1 MEESSKRNPDDEEA
15 NQEGMPTI
23 FSKLFNQRD
32 VTIENYK
39 EVIQHMIE
47 SKRTRRAIKDTIE
60 ICRELEKHWENTR
73 ERFEDVG
80 LEETININELLK
92 STPWTSRLKPI

>member
-1 MEESSKRNPDDEEA
+1 MEESSKRNPDDKEA

-32 VTIENYK
+32 ATIENYK

-47 SKRTRRAIKDTIE
+47 SKRTRKEIKDIIK
-60 ICRELEKHWENTR
+60 ICRELEIHWKNTK